1 VLGGAIVGHARR
13 RAGIGE
19 REPEKRRPG
28 VSEGT
33 QGQPG
38 NQNYSY
44 SDINTNT
51 VEEDKSPK
59 GPLAPLLNLDILPS
73 LVSDT
78 TTLVSGDGEDYS
90 GQEGGGP
97 GGSGQG

>member
-1 VLGGAIVGHARR
+1 M
-13 RAGIGE
+13 
-19 REPEKRRPG
+19 
-28 VSEGT
+28 SEGT
-33 QGQPG
+33 RGQQG
-38 NQNYSY
+38 NENYSL
-44 SDINTNT
+44 SDGSSTT
-51 VEEDKSPK
+51 VEDDKGPK

-78 TTLVSGDGEDYS
+78 TTLVSGDGEGYS

>member
-1 VLGGAIVGHARR
+1 M
-13 RAGIGE
+13 
-19 REPEKRRPG
+19 
-28 VSEGT
+28 SEGT
-33 QGQPG
+33 QGQPSD
-38 NQNYSY
+38 QNYSY
-44 SDINTNT
+44 SDSTTNT

-59 GPLAPLLNLDILPS
+59 GPLASLLDLDILPS

>member
-1 VLGGAIVGHARR
+1 M
-13 RAGIGE
+13 
-19 REPEKRRPG
+19 
-28 VSEGT
+28 SEAA

-38 NQNYSY
+38 NQNYSL
-44 SDINTNT
+44 SDSTSTT
-51 VEEDKSPK
+51 VEDDKSPK
-59 GPLAPLLNLDILPS
+59 GPLATLLNLDILPS

-78 TTLVSGDGEDYS
+78 TTLESGDGEGYS